1 MTEEDLDLPP
11 PPDPLPQAAPAPLPS
26 PSAPP
31 GPSDEESRQ
40 VADDERFEPDEL
52 RVDEQSKE
60 EVLGASY
67 ERQTF
72 EGVTT
77 YDAAMFGNSNKQF
90 NFSAPKP
97 RISSRRPPGI
107 DDIAHCYEPTGQ
119 EDELRKRLD
128 QRRTVCLTGEP
139 GTGRLTSACRA
150 LLDRFRTDQV
160 RELLPPPGRDVKEAV
175 HEITGLTPG
184 RGYLIRIYDE
194 DPAPIISRLHAII
207 EAAKCELILIRD
219 SPGRMTATGD
229 AEIRH
234 ARPSARGVF
243 KAHLH
248 RLRHTAKGPPTA
260 YEHMVGEGGVALP
273 SRPRDVVA
281 LAMLAVDHP
290 PDGAKEELNKQN
302 QLRLQETAAGILDVR
317 RPVPT
322 PARRR
327 LPQHRRAFRLA
338 FALLDGEPISRV
350 FDATGMLLSCLD
362 KESGWDDLG
371 RTALEHSVVGLLGD
385 DLAAHWR
392 SDDER
397 PLARVERGLPKA
409 MLHVVWH
416 EFDHT
421 RPALVS
427 WLNLLVEADQEVFRN
442 AAVRAAVTLSLVDFD
457 EVFRMLVDPWSGSA
471 KPRVQRSAARAIVIL
486 SSAKQVNQRVYR
498 TVDSWVWGAAN
509 RRRETAAWA
518 YASGLQQGDPRWSLL
533 HLGRIAQDPM
543 QRGRL
548 TVAEGIG
555 QLATPALYGLIVS
568 TLADWIRQDA
578 PARLATR
585 HAARS
590 LLRIA
595 QIPGAEHWSS
605 TPALLCSLAEGEVSS
620 RDLSVLW
627 YAALLGAS
635 TQCKAWPVLLS
646 WLEHAHSNA
655 DLRKPVAEMLDD
667 MAGAPPL
674 RRRMRQCLL
683 RPDAP
688 SWISAVIKEWER

>member
-1 MTEEDLDLPP
+1 MTEEDPDLPP
-11 PPDPLPQAAPAPLPS
+11 PSPSPQAAPAPMPS
-26 PSAPP
+26 LSAPP
-31 GPSDEESRQ
+31 GPADEEPRQ
-40 VADDERFEPDEL
+40 GADDEHFEPDEL

-60 EVLGASY
+60 DVLGASY

-72 EGVTT
+72 EGITT
-77 YDAAMFGNSNKQF
+77 NDAAMFGNGNKQF
-90 NFSAPKP
+90 NFSPPKP
-97 RISSRRPPGI
+97 RVSSRRPPGI

-119 EDELRKRLD
+119 EDELRKWLG
-128 QRRTVCLTGEP
+128 QRKTVCLTGEP
-139 GTGRLTSACRA
+139 GTGRLTSACWA
-150 LLDRFRTDQV
+150 LLDRFATDQV
-160 RELLPPPGRDVKEAV
+160 LELLPPPGRDLKEAV
-175 HEITGLTPG
+175 HEIASLTRG

-194 DPAPIISRLHAII
+194 DPAPIIRRLHAIV
-207 EAAKCELILIRD
+207 EAAKSELIVIRD
-219 SPGRMTATGD
+219 SPGRMTITGD

-243 KAHLH
+243 KAHVH
-248 RLRHTAKGPPTA
+248 RLRHIAKGTPAA
-260 YEHMVGEGGVALP
+260 YEHMVDEGGVTLP

-281 LAMLAVDHP
+281 LAVLAVGHP
-290 PDGAKEELNKQN
+290 PDCAKEELNKQS
-302 QLRLQETAAGILDVR
+302 QLRLQATAADILDVR
-317 RPVPT
+317 RTLLT

-350 FDATGMLLSCLD
+350 FEATGMLLSCLD

-371 RTALEHSVVGLLGD
+371 RTALEHSVVDLLGD
-385 DLAAHWR
+385 DLASAWR

-409 MLHVVWH
+409 MLDVAWH

-427 WLNLLVEADQEVFRN
+427 WLNLLVETDQEVFRK
-442 AAVRAAVTLSLVDFD
+442 AAVRAAVTLALVDFD
-457 EVFRMLVDPWSGSA
+457 EVFQVLVDQWSGSA

-518 YASGLQQGDPRWSLL
+518 YASGLQQGDPRWTLL

-578 PARLATR
+578 PERLATR
-585 HAARS
+585 HAAHS

-595 QIPGAEHWSS
+595 QIPGTEGWSS
-605 TPALLCSLAEGEVSS
+605 TPALLRGLAEAEVSS
-620 RDLSVLW
+620 SDLSVLW

-635 TQCKAWPVLLS
+635 TQRQAWSVLLS
-646 WLEHAHSNA
+646 WLEQAHRNA

-667 MAGAPPL
+667 MAGAPPV

-683 RPDAP
+683 RPDVP
-688 SWISAVIKEWER
+688 GWISAVIKEWEQ